1 MSIDRRIGLYALL
14 VAMTAVVGLGESLP
28 NNAGSAASSNGNPS
42 IPAKSP
48 LVIKGLYGQR
58 SASGTHAAD
67 VDPTA
72 SAVIRGLRWLQ
83 HSQNE
88 DGSWGTNELDAVTGV
103 ALLAFLGRG
112 ETPASQEFGTTVER
126 AMKFLLADMQPTNS
140 LARRAQPPAFGHAV
154 STWAIC
160 EAYSMTQIPMIKPVA
175 EGALSVILQGQ
186 RRSGLWDA
194 SYRTDD
200 GGDDIDISVWQVVA
214 LRNGLMMGSQ
224 AVGLRESLGKA
235 SEAMKR
241 VIEAKP
247 DAGTTVGAVLCLQ
260 LCGEA
265 RSPTC
270 RTGLAAL
277 AAMTPDWADT
287 SFPDPMARWYVA
299 SASFFHQGGRQWA
312 RWNRL
317 LFPLLVKHQVV
328 SMGSQGQEVGCWDP
342 PGGGERFGRAY
353 STAVSVMMLELTRAR
368 SLAAHRPTIEQEL
381 TPVVDDKDIVVRFD

>member
-1 MSIDRRIGLYALL
+1 MRINPRIVGCSLL
-14 VAMTAVVGLGESLP
+14 VALTVGVGLAEPLTNS
-28 NNAGSAASSNGNPS
+28 AVSAASSNGNPS

-48 LVIKGLYGQR
+48 IIMSGLYGTR
-58 SASGTHAAD
+58 STSGRHSAG
-67 VDPTA
+67 VGDPTA
-72 SAVIRGLRWLQ
+72 SAISRGLRWLQ

-88 DGSWGTNELDAVTGV
+88 DGSWGTNELDATTGL

-126 AMKFLLADMQPTNS
+126 AMKFLLADMQTTNG
-140 LARRAQPPAFGHAV
+140 LARRAQPTAFGHAV

-186 RRSGLWDA
+186 RRSGLWGA

-241 VIEAKP
+241 TIEAKP
-247 DAGTTVGAVLCLQ
+247 DASTTVGAVLCLQ

-265 RSPTC
+265 RSPAC
-270 RTGLAAL
+270 RTGLVAL
-277 AAMTPDWADT
+277 ATMTPDW
-287 SFPDPMARWYVA
+287 PDPSCKDPIFRWYLA
-299 SASFFHQGGRQWA
+299 NEAFFYQGGQAWA

-317 LFPLLVKHQVV
+317 FFPMLLKHQVV
-328 SMGSQGQEVGCWDP
+328 SQDAQGKEVGYWES
-342 PGGGERFGRAY
+342 PGGGERFGRIYA
-353 STAVSVMMLELTRAR
+353 TALSIRLLDFLYIRHLPMYQSDYESVPQRTNDE
-368 SLAAHRPTIEQEL
+368 
-381 TPVVDDKDIVVRFD
+381 DIVIRFD